1 MIGKSSLGI
10 RADFFRGDHPG
21 FVCGFVA
28 FGLDT
33 VKSFHMG
40 DEHAELRFQFV
51 GQSVRNIYDRWIS
64 LQLCSWFGAAEHFAF
79 GVTIR
84 ANQRT
89 GDRAQLGI
97 IIFLVW
103 SLLGKRES
111 RGKNEKDSL
120 PEEIKSREIGSE
132 RQSTGFILL
141 MILLGAGL
149 TILPE
154 FVYLKDQFGWPINTY
169 FKFYFEAWFFGGWL
183 LQLQLTSFLLN

>member
-89 GDRAQLGI
+89 GDRAQPGNHHFSGLEFIGEK
-97 IIFLVW
+97 
-103 SLLGKRES
+103 GKS
-111 RGKNEKDSL
+111 GKK
-120 PEEIKSREIGSE
+120 
-132 RQSTGFILL
+132 
-141 MILLGAGL
+141 
-149 TILPE
+149 
-154 FVYLKDQFGWPINTY
+154 
-169 FKFYFEAWFFGGWL
+169 
-183 LQLQLTSFLLN
+183 